1 MRLMNSRAAQVI
13 ILKSHRYSLGHQ
25 KSFNILD
32 GVGAEMEDARSED
45 VIDIPQ
51 SFSVGVKGSP
61 RSPLKS
67 FFSRL
72 SLELLLRR
80 VMPGAT
86 RWLNSRR

>member
-1 MRLMNSRAAQVI
+1 M
-13 ILKSHRYSLGHQ
+13 HQ
-25 KSFNILD
+25 KSINILD
-32 GVGAEMEDARSED
+32 GVGAEMENARGENG
-45 VIDIPQ
+45 IDIPQ

-61 RSPLKS
+61 RPPLKS
-67 FFSRL
+67 IFSRL